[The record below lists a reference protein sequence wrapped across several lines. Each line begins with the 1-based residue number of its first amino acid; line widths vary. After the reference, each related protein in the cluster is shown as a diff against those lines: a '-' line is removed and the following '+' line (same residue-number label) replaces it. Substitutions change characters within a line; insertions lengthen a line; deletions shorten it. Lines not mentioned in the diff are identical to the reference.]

1 MFKYSNICY
10 VSIHVPGTK
19 DDVNDFDILAAISAL
34 WVTILLHLY
43 VYKKYTCQNAV
54 LWDNGVVIKAIDN
67 VDAFYEIHITFYC
80 NSTYKI

>member
-19 DDVNDFDILAAISAL
+19 DDVNDFDILAAI
-34 WVTILLHLY
+34 
-43 VYKKYTCQNAV
+43 
-54 LWDNGVVIKAIDN
+54 KAIDN